1 MGLMYPCTR
10 GIVKGPC
17 GWCVVGERRWVG
29 EVGEAAH
36 GELCGQGDEVRSQ
49 CGSLGGEIAHSGL
62 YFRCVFPVVSN
73 SVDPLSA
80 CALCLLHFLLP
91 CLRGGSPSPLLSLA
105 AHFSLVF
112 QPQFLLE
119 DSHTQ
124 ALLLNSAPATSSV
137 SSWPVGSFH
146 SNFQLW
152 LQIQTVIFL
161 KTFSS
166 FQTNALYNLLIC
178 VTLPPFS
185 QASWL

>member
-1 MGLMYPCTR
+1 MGE
-10 GIVKGPC
+10 G
-17 GWCVVGERRWVG
+17 RWVG

-36 GELCGQGDEVRSQ
+36 GELGGQGDEVRSQ
-49 CGSLGGEIAHSGL
+49 CG
-62 YFRCVFPVVSN
+62 VS
-73 SVDPLSA
+73 VGRLPALV
-80 CALCLLHFLLP
+80 CALDLCSQCSQTLWILFQPVLFVALSSPLLS
-91 CLRGGSPSPLLSLA
+91 GGSPSPLLSLA

-119 DSHTQ
+119 DSHAR
-124 ALLLNSAPATSSV
+124 ALLLTSAPATSSV

-146 SNFQLW
+146 SIFQPW
-152 LQIQTVIFL
+152 LQIQTVIVL

-166 FQTNALYNLLIC
+166 FQTDPLYNLLIC

>member
-1 MGLMYPCTR
+1 MYPRDQQRPVWLVCGGGEEMGWR
-10 GIVKGPC
+10 GGRGRSMESLWP
-17 GWCVVGERRWVG
+17 GWW
-29 EVGEAAH
+29 
-36 GELCGQGDEVRSQ
+36 VRSQ
-49 CGSLGGEIAHSGL
+49 CGSLGGAIAHSGL
-62 YFRCVFPVVSN
+62 YLRCVFPVFSN
-73 SVDPLSA
+73 SVDSLSA

-91 CLRGGSPSPLLSLA
+91 CLRGGSPSLLLSLA

-146 SNFQLW
+146 SKFQPW

-166 FQTNALYNLLIC
+166 FQTNPLYNLLIC